1 MARNGKRPNIGCLF
15 YSVIFAAGLIIAI
28 IAVIAGAINSAKSA
42 EYQKVMEGVKERS
55 GSQITGSMMVAFDLE
70 KHLYCETYIPESILA
85 ETAEDVRYILFFKS
99 GADLE
104 GTYSNGAGSG
114 YRRKVTVRIR
124 DLKTGEDIAEDVFYG
139 SAPPSSI
146 STKPGDKP
154 KKVYGSYPDH
164 EKVQSWILSI
174 LG

>member
-1 MARNGKRPNIGCLF
+1 MSRNGKRPNIGCLF
-15 YSVIFAAGLIIAI
+15 YSVIFAAGLIITI

-85 ETAEDVRYILFFKS
+85 ENAEDVRYVLFFMHGS
-99 GADLE
+99 DLE
-104 GTYSNGAGSG
+104 GIYSNGAGSG
-114 YRRKVTVRIR
+114 YRRNVTVRIH
-124 DLKTGEDIAEDVFYG
+124 DLKTGEDLAEDVFYG

-154 KKVYGSYPDH
+154 KKVYGDYPKT
-164 EKVQSWILSI
+164 ERVQEWILSVI
-174 LG
+174 G